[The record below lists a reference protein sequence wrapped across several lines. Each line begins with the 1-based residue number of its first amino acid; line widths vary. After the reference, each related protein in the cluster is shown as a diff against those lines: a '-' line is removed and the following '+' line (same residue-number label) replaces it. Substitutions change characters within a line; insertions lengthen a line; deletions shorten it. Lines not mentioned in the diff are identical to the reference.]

1 MSYIANIHARE
12 RLQHLAHPLAEGVT
26 YIANHAPHAP
36 EAVVI
41 RRAGFTFAFFLS
53 RLLFLFSMNDFST
66 GLNLVVSAVKGLV
79 RLDRA
84 RITGGSVPKNAI
96 SDPANLRL

>member
-41 RRAGFTFAFFLS
+41 RRAGFSFALFLS
-53 RLLFLFSMNDFST
+53 RLLFLVSMNDFST
-66 GLNLVVSAVKGLV
+66 GLNLVVSAVKGV
-79 RLDRA
+79 FGFGRA
-84 RITGGSVPKNAI
+84 RREV
-96 SDPANLRL
+96 